1 LLGVLV
7 VNESPSAF
15 LNVDQSFTGRR
26 WLARPGNERTALAL
40 AQGYGLPEL
49 VGRVLAARGI
59 TVDGAATYLAPTL
72 RALMPDPSHLR
83 DMDVAA
89 DRIARAI
96 MAGEKVAVFGD
107 YDVDGATSSA
117 LLRRFFRAAGA
128 DLAVY
133 IPDRI
138 VEGYG
143 PNAPALLR
151 LHGEG
156 AKLVVT
162 VDCGVTAFD
171 PLAAAADAGLDVVV
185 IDHHAAEPRLP
196 QALAVVNPNRLDDAS
211 PHKTL
216 AAVGV
221 TFLLV
226 VAINRALRKAGW
238 YGEARPEPDLLG
250 WLDLVALGTV
260 CDVVP
265 LTGLNRALVAQ
276 GLKVMARR
284 SNPGITALADQC
296 RLAERPDAWHAGFV
310 LGPRVNAGGRVGASD
325 LGARLL
331 STDDPGEAAAI
342 ARLLEGHNAE
352 RRAIEAA
359 VLDEALANVE
369 AAAEDMPGLVFAVGE
384 GWHPG
389 VIGIVAARLKE
400 RYNRAA
406 CVVALADGVGKAS
419 GRSVRGIDL
428 GEAVIAARQSGL
440 LIAGG
445 GHRMAAGFTVTA
457 DRMDELKQFL
467 ASRIAEQQAGPLVP
481 TLELDGALSVGGA
494 TTGLVE
500 MLNRLAPFGT
510 GNAEPRFA
518 LTDARVVRAD
528 VVGEKHVRCILT
540 GPGGERLKAIA
551 FRALDTDLGIAL
563 LKSGGAPLHIAGYLR
578 PDRWNGADGVQL
590 LIEDAARVWREA

>member
-162 VDCGVTAFD
+162 V
-171 PLAAAADAGLDVVV
+171 
-185 IDHHAAEPRLP
+185 
-196 QALAVVNPNRLDDAS
+196 
-211 PHKTL
+211 
-216 AAVGV
+216 
-221 TFLLV
+221 
-226 VAINRALRKAGW
+226 
-238 YGEARPEPDLLG
+238 Y
-250 WLDLVALGTV
+250 
-260 CDVVP
+260 
-265 LTGLNRALVAQ
+265 
-276 GLKVMARR
+276 
-284 SNPGITALADQC
+284 
-296 RLAERPDAWHAGFV
+296 
-310 LGPRVNAGGRVGASD
+310 
-325 LGARLL
+325 
-331 STDDPGEAAAI
+331 
-342 ARLLEGHNAE
+342 
-352 RRAIEAA
+352 
-359 VLDEALANVE
+359 
-369 AAAEDMPGLVFAVGE
+369 
-384 GWHPG
+384 
-389 VIGIVAARLKE
+389 
-400 RYNRAA
+400 
-406 CVVALADGVGKAS
+406 
-419 GRSVRGIDL
+419 
-428 GEAVIAARQSGL
+428 
-440 LIAGG
+440 
-445 GHRMAAGFTVTA
+445 
-457 DRMDELKQFL
+457 
-467 ASRIAEQQAGPLVP
+467 
-481 TLELDGALSVGGA
+481 
-494 TTGLVE
+494 
-500 MLNRLAPFGT
+500 
-510 GNAEPRFA
+510 
-518 LTDARVVRAD
+518 
-528 VVGEKHVRCILT
+528 
-540 GPGGERLKAIA
+540 
-551 FRALDTDLGIAL
+551 
-563 LKSGGAPLHIAGYLR
+563 
-578 PDRWNGADGVQL
+578 
-590 LIEDAARVWREA
+590 